1 MPTFAR
7 LFGVLRIGFGVST
20 VAVLALTSV
29 GLASAQ
35 VGERAGEGAARAAL
49 ALLLEEGVLTHDVV
63 LAPQRG
69 LDLAS
74 TRSSHD
80 LLQRLAVTLGME
92 VVSEPPAADFVCDVG
107 DATVAI
113 CRYAASQP
121 VAQVLVS
128 DAGEGSASVTVRI
141 FRLGP
146 MPTRVRESGAYGIG
160 SRTVLDLEMSHSAA
174 DGWVVADR
182 THLNTAVVGEVGTGA
197 PPRR

>member
-1 MPTFAR
+1 MPSLNPDPEVPPTVPEANQPGHRPDVDQDKPTGPPPRPTASIPRTTHFEFEFEPSMR
-7 LFGVLRIGFGVST
+7 LPALAVGVVPSRAEVE
-20 VAVLALTSV
+20 
-29 GLASAQ
+29 
-35 VGERAGEGAARAAL
+35 VGERD
-49 ALLLEEGVLTHDVV
+49 LTV
-63 LAPQRG
+63 RF
-69 LDLAS
+69 
-74 TRSSHD
+74 
-80 LLQRLAVTLGME
+80 GMWSLTTPLTN
-92 VVSEPPAADFVCDVG
+92 VA
-107 DATVAI
+107 DATVAV

-160 SRTVLDLEMSHSAA
+160 SRTGLDLEMSHSAA